1 MALLDG
7 CRGIGP
13 LCVIRDF
20 KSLRTIFSSVDIIVT
35 MNACNGDEYRR
46 YASVGSICH
55 FLPGD
60 RDRQTDTAE
69 MPSLTFASQW
79 TPSPP
84 RYLVAWNGLRR
95 CTPLAMPYE
104 GNHLLSTLSVS
115 TADETECGLVCR
127 GGVHEL
133 RSSPWLSVTFAPS
146 ERRLMTWQ

>member
-60 RDRQTDTAE
+60 RDRQTGMAE
-69 MPSLTFASQW
+69 MPSLAYASQG

-84 RYLVAWNGLRR
+84 RYLVA
-95 CTPLAMPYE
+95 
-104 GNHLLSTLSVS
+104 
-115 TADETECGLVCR
+115 
-127 GGVHEL
+127 
-133 RSSPWLSVTFAPS
+133 
-146 ERRLMTWQ
+146 